1 MCDITWS
8 DDHRTIYAN
17 FVADDTETAQQCVE
31 QLASYMK
38 QVLDN
43 GNMFTMRVDT
53 TRMRASPGFG
63 SVKSLIRFMK
73 EYRPKCAA
81 QMKGSAILLQ
91 NPVLRWLVNTMFAI
105 HPPTSP
111 VTLVSSLAEA
121 DQYIKN
127 AIDGEVSKNQAYV
140 YERNE
145 DQERMLTAEEREL
158 CAS

>member
-1 MCDITWS
+1 
-8 DDHRTIYAN
+8 
-17 FVADDTETAQQCVE
+17 
-31 QLASYMK
+31 
-38 QVLDN
+38 
-43 GNMFTMRVDT
+43 MFTMRVDT

-73 EYRPKCAA
+73 QYRPKCAA

-91 NPVLRWLVNTMFAI
+91 NPVLRWLVNTMFSI
-105 HPPTSP
+105 HPPSSP

-121 DQYIKN
+121 DLYIKN
-127 AIDGEVSKNQAYV
+127 AIEGVVAKNKSFV

-145 DQERMLTAEEREL
+145 DQERMLSAAEREL